1 MNLKTLIL
9 AELEIDNVTKDI
21 EIRYIVEGSSCP
33 LKIKNDMGV
42 KLYFEVKKNAFG
54 IGMYPL
60 SIDTTDK
67 IVGDIRNF
75 DCSSGEIVCVEGTE
89 RDTEALVVTTQTG
102 LRLAPTLTLLCERTN
117 QSNLN
122 VSI

>member
-1 MNLKTLIL
+1 MKLGKQWPDIEFGSILQIFSETIL
-9 AELEIDNVTKDI
+9 ALKLEIDNVTKDI

-42 KLYFEVKKNAFG
+42 KLCFEVKKNATG

-60 SIDTTDK
+60 CIDTTDK

-75 DCSSGEIVCVEGTE
+75 DCSSGEVICVEGTE
-89 RDTEALVVTTQTG
+89 RDTEALALVESRICDFAV
-102 LRLAPTLTLLCERTN
+102 
-117 QSNLN
+117 
-122 VSI
+122 

>member
-42 KLYFEVKKNAFG
+42 KLYFEVKKNATG

-60 SIDTTDK
+60 CIDTTDK
-67 IVGDIRNF
+67 IIGDIRNF
-75 DCSSGEIVCVEGTE
+75 DCSSGEVICVEGTE
-89 RDTEALVVTTQTG
+89 RDTEALALIESRICDFAV
-102 LRLAPTLTLLCERTN
+102 
-117 QSNLN
+117 
-122 VSI
+122 